1 MTHYGEKIGDGVF
14 RIERLLPGPI
24 ERLWAYLTEADKRA
38 QWFAGGEMELRRGG
52 TAAFFFQ
59 HKNLAPVDE
68 AVPDK
73 MKQPAEGMHAPA
85 TVLQVDAPR
94 LLVIDWDGGE
104 VTFELSPRRSNVL
117 LSITHR
123 ELKTRGEMVDVA
135 GGWHTHLDVL
145 ADRLANRDRQPFW
158 SHNARLHAAYED
170 RLPK

>member
-1 MTHYGEKIGDGVF
+1 MTQYGEKIDDGTF

-38 QWFAGGEMELRRGG
+38 QWFAGGEMDLRPGG
-52 TAAFFFQ
+52 KAAFFFQ
-59 HKNLAPVDE
+59 HKNLAPIGE
-68 AVPDK
+68 PVPEK
-73 MKQPAEGMHAPA
+73 MKVPAEGMHAPA

-104 VTFELSPRRSNVL
+104 VRFELTPRGSDVL

-123 ELKTRGEMVDVA
+123 KLKERREMVDVA

-158 SHNARLHAAYED
+158 SHNAQLHAAYEE